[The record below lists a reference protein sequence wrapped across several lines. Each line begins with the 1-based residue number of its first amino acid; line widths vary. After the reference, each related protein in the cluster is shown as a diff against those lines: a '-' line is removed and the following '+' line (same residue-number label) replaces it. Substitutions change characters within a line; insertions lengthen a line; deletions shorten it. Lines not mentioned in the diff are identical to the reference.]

1 MANALLILRGLIG
14 GLTWKLI
21 ADAIAA
27 LFGRINWTV
36 VLERLLTRILVSVLR
51 WIKELSTN
59 DVIDETVDDIISQ
72 LKEKRLAKAD
82 EK

>member
-1 MANALLILRGLIG
+1 MANALLILRGLVG

-21 ADAIAA
+21 ADIISAV
-27 LFGRINWTV
+27 LGRINWTV
-36 VLERLLTRILVSVLR
+36 VLERLLTRLLVSVLR

-59 DVIDETVDDIISQ
+59 DVFDETVDDIISQ